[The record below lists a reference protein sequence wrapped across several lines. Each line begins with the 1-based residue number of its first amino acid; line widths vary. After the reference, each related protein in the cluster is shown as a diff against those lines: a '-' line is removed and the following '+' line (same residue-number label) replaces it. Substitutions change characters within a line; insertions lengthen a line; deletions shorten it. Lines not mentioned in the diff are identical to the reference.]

1 LYLGV
6 KRNSRTPSPDESQ
19 KLEDELMLRHTTLCA
34 FVVFIMAMGAAYA
47 LTPEEDVCGKYSDNA
62 WGLCNAYCTA
72 MDCDSEQTNASGY
85 ACIQVAANF
94 TRATGEESMP
104 CEDNEPAAPTD
115 TQAGSCPCNF
125 SLPFWT
131 DPDRVDAIVQILPSR
146 SLNFCIKDDPNTCLT
161 CSVNHM
167 TGSYT
172 LLSVIA
178 NRFVPDQDPFVPD
191 QDPEEDKLLFFAY
204 PPPSLS
210 FPGGCGVDT
219 NFASGFSYT
228 TEDFELPLLTNEEFV
243 ACALDIEALAS
254 VFDNMCIR
262 R

>member
-1 LYLGV
+1 
-6 KRNSRTPSPDESQ
+6 
-19 KLEDELMLRHTTLCA
+19 
-34 FVVFIMAMGAAYA
+34 
-47 LTPEEDVCGKYSDNA
+47 
-62 WGLCNAYCTA
+62 
-72 MDCDSEQTNASGY
+72 
-85 ACIQVAANF
+85 
-94 TRATGEESMP
+94 MP
-104 CEDNEPAAPTD
+104 CEGDSAQIAPPST
-115 TQAGSCPCNF
+115 GSCPCNF

-131 DPDRVDAIVQILPSR
+131 DPDRVDTIEQILPSDH
-146 SLNFCIKDDPNTCLT
+146 LNLCVGEDLGTCLT

-243 ACALDIEALAS
+243 ACALDIGALAYA
-254 VFDNMCIR
+254 FDNMCMR
-262 R
+262 

>member
-1 LYLGV
+1 
-6 KRNSRTPSPDESQ
+6 
-19 KLEDELMLRHTTLCA
+19 MLRHTTLCA
-34 FVVFIMAMGAAYA
+34 FVVFIMVMGAAYA
-47 LTPEEDVCGKYSDNA
+47 LTPEDVCGDYTDNA

-94 TRATGEESMP
+94 MRATGKESMP

-146 SLNFCIKDDPNTCLT
+146 SLNFCIKDDPNTCLNCT
-161 CSVNHM
+161 VNHM

-243 ACALDIEALAS
+243 ACALDIGALAS

>member
-1 LYLGV
+1 
-6 KRNSRTPSPDESQ
+6 
-19 KLEDELMLRHTTLCA
+19 MLRHTTLCA
-34 FVVFIMAMGAAYA
+34 FVVFIMVLGTAYA
-47 LTPEEDVCGKYSDNA
+47 QTPEEDVCGDYTDNA
-62 WGLCNAYCTA
+62 WGLCNAFCTA
-72 MDCDSEQTNASGY
+72 MDCYGDPNASVQ
-85 ACIQVAANF
+85 ACWRVADNF
-94 TRATGEESMP
+94 MRATDGKSLP
-104 CEDNEPAAPTD
+104 CIKSAAPIA

-131 DPDRVDAIVQILPSR
+131 DPDRVDAIEQILPSDH
-146 SLNFCIKDDPNTCLT
+146 LDLCVGEDLGTCLT

-167 TGSYT
+167 PGSYT

-178 NRFVPDQDPFVPD
+178 NRFVPDQLA
-191 QDPEEDKLLFFAY
+191 EEDKLLFFAY
-204 PPPSLS
+204 PPPSPS